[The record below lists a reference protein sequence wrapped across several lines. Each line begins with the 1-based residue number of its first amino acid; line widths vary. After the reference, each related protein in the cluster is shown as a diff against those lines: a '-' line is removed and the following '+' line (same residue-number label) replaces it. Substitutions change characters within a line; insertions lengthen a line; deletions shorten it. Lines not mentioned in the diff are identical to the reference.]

1 MNDQSCCG
9 SEQTG
14 QKGTAPMSAR
24 VLSQKATEEI
34 LGSDLAFL
42 IAVDKSG
49 KPVRYLPFGT
59 DLSAQSLSISQD
71 DSNSVLDISVR
82 IPGQSNEITA
92 AVGGGTETSLIC
104 WCKHNGIIFPC

>member
-9 SEQTG
+9 SELTG
-14 QKGTAPMSAR
+14 QEGTAPMNAR
-24 VLSQKATEEI
+24 VLSKIATEEI

-59 DLSAQSLSISQD
+59 DQSAQSQSISQN

-82 IPGQSNEITA
+82 IPKQSNEMTA
-92 AVGGGTETSLIC
+92 ASVGGTEASLVC
-104 WCKHNGIIFPC
+104 WCKFNGVIFPC